1 MTAPVCCRPNL
12 GLPADVL
19 RVSEAPGLRRRDHRT
34 GERARSALPP
44 RPGSVQSCDGH
55 PRSARAG
62 GRDGR
67 THGVGGGGDRRAAG
81 PCAHIER
88 RRPHDAEARH
98 EPWCMLANDRL
109 NHGVYRKASAETTNR
124 AADALCESIDSPG
137 RRHAQRATATVSI
150 GTRLPALNLARARR
164 ESTRFRC
171 PVHIGV
177 RAMTLFRVPD
187 WFFRCTDAQARPRRW
202 IARREAL
209 RRSFVHVGERA
220 RILTCGCALFV
231 GLDARWLPPRSPR
244 HLVPPF
250 SCWHCILR
258 ASALHRGRPRPAAT
272 A

>member
-1 MTAPVCCRPNL
+1 MGGRTVLVAAETAERPVHARTSS
-12 GLPADVL
+12 GAA
-19 RVSEAPGLRRRDHRT
+19 RTMRRRATNRGACGRMT
-34 GERARSALPP
+34 GSTMAST
-44 RPGSVQSCDGH
+44 G
-55 PRSARAG
+55 
-62 GRDGR
+62 
-67 THGVGGGGDRRAAG
+67 
-81 PCAHIER
+81 
-88 RRPHDAEARH
+88 
-98 EPWCMLANDRL
+98 
-109 NHGVYRKASAETTNR
+109 KASAETTNR
-124 AADALCESIDSPG
+124 ATDALCESIDSPG

-150 GTRLPALNLARARR
+150 GTRLPALNLARAPR

-209 RRSFVHVGERA
+209 RRGFVHVGERA